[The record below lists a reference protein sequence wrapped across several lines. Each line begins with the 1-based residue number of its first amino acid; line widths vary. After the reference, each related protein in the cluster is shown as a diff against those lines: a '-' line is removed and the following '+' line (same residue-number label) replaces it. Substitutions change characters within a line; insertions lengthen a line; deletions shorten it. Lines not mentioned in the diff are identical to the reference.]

1 MITAQTGKVVE
12 KKNAEIL
19 TLYNG
24 QRYEGIQ
31 GQKDY
36 QLTEFD
42 SFSMVLESREV
53 KERRQRVDSVAT
65 STLLASDDLVHRAE
79 LQWRIALPISILI
92 LTFIVV
98 PMAVVSPRQGRYVR
112 HRRLRSRL

>member
-1 MITAQTGKVVE
+1 MGRQCT
-12 KKNAEIL
+12 
-19 TLYNG
+19 TLQNNSLP
-24 QRYEGIQ
+24 QWAV
-31 GQKDY
+31 DY

-79 LQWRIALPISILI
+79 LQWRIALPISI
-92 LTFIVV
+92 
-98 PMAVVSPRQGRYVR
+98 S
-112 HRRLRSRL
+112 